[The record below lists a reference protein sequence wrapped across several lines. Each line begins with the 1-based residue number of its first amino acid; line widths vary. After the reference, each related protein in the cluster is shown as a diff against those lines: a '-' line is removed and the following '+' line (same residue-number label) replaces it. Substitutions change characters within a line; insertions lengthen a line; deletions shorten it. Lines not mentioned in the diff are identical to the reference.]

1 MRAYQTNEIKWIKK
15 NVIQNIAR
23 KLKIYLYNN
32 YLKSN
37 SQDEKKNREHYA

>member
-1 MRAYQTNEIKWIKK
+1 MDKK